1 MSDEVFSVTIIWP
14 PGSEAERLNLKFAV
28 SVKVTVILSEPKVGR
43 VLKLNVMSALFTLP
57 T

>member
-1 MSDEVFSVTIIWP
+1 LSDEVFSVTIIWP